1 MARVNFAS
9 DFGESPRSTR
19 LLASAY
25 SCAQRLQLSLEGLGG
40 VSNLLALTGVGTGLV
55 VEPGGLSRLPLK
67 HAARTL
73 KLFSCRFLFLSPAKS
88 L

>member
-9 DFGESPRSTR
+9 DFGESPMSTR

-40 VSNLLALTGVGTGLV
+40 VSNLLALTGVGTGFV
-55 VEPGGLSRLPLK
+55 V
-67 HAARTL
+67 
-73 KLFSCRFLFLSPAKS
+73 SCLTGMMIDRS
-88 L
+88 LAGFASSASQAVDL